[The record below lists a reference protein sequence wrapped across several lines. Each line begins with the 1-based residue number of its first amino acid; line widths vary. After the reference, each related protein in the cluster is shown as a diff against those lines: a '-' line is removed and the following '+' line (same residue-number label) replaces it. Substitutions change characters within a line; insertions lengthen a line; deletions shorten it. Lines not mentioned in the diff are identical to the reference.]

1 MLTVGVAVPGTTA
14 YVPVN
19 VEEDDQFNI
28 VPVLPD
34 KVKVGAVVLAQI
46 VEVPEVIEIV
56 PATVW
61 ASTSR

>member
-1 MLTVGVAVPGTTA
+1 MPEIVPD
-14 YVPVN
+14 
-19 VEEDDQFNI
+19 DDQFKI
-28 VPVLPD
+28 DPVLPV
-34 KVKVGAVVLAQI
+34 KVKVGAVVLAHI

>member
-1 MLTVGVAVPGTTA
+1 MFTVGVIVPGTTE
-14 YVPVN
+14 YVPDK

-28 VPVLPD
+28 VPVLPV

-56 PATVW
+56 PATVC